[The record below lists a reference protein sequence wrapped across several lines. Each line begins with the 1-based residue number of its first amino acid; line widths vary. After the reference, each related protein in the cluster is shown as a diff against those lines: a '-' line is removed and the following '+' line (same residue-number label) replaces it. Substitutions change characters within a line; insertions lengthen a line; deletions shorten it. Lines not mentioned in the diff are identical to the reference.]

1 MGWVGGV
8 GMGKQLRT
16 YGWLG
21 LLASV
26 LVTGCDDAPSAN
38 RQEDPCAEPRSLR
51 VEVLSSNGAYIQG
64 ATVTATNLESNVS
77 ITGVTDDR
85 GVTTAINEN
94 LAPSAIRVMATSGS
108 HVSPAQQVEWTCD
121 ACHCTPVPESLTLEL
136 RD

>member
-1 MGWVGGV
+1 M
-8 GMGKQLRT
+8 GMGKRFRT

-26 LVTGCDDAPSAN
+26 WVTGCDEAPSAN
-38 RQEDPCAEPRSLR
+38 RQEDPCAEPLSLR
-51 VEVLSSNGAYIQG
+51 VHVVSSDGAFIQG

-85 GVTTAINEN
+85 GLTTAINEH
-94 LAPSAIRVMATSGS
+94 LAPSPIRVVATAGS
-108 HVSPAQQVEWTCD
+108 HVTPAERVEWTCD
-121 ACHCTPVPESLTLEL
+121 ACHCTPVPAELTLEM

>member
-1 MGWVGGV
+1 M

-26 LVTGCDDAPSAN
+26 LVTGCDEAPSAN
-38 RQEDPCAEPRSLR
+38 RHEDSCAEPVSLR
-51 VEVLSSNGAYIQG
+51 VEVLSSDGAHIQG

-85 GVTTAINEN
+85 GVTTAINET
-94 LAPSAIRVMATSGS
+94 LAPSAIRVMATAGS
-108 HVSPAQQVEWTCD
+108 HVSLAQHVEWTCD
-121 ACHCTPVPESLTLEL
+121 ACHCTPVPGTLTLEL
-136 RD
+136 KD

>member
-1 MGWVGGV
+1 M

-26 LVTGCDDAPSAN
+26 LLTGCDDAPSAN
-38 RQEDPCAEPRSLR
+38 RHEDTCAEPLSLR
-51 VEVLSSNGAYIQG
+51 VEVMSSDGAYIQG
-64 ATVTATNLESNVS
+64 ASVTATNLESNVS

-85 GVTTAINEN
+85 GVTTAINET
-94 LAPSAIRVMATSGS
+94 LAPSPIRVMATAGS
-108 HVSPAQQVEWTCD
+108 HVTPAARVEWTCD
-121 ACHCTPVPESLTLEL
+121 ACHCTPVPATVTLQL